1 MVMIPTDVGLQ
12 VRTQTE
18 AGTHPIRA
26 IGDLPSDLPEL
37 QPGQLFR
44 ARIQDV
50 LPENTY
56 RAVVAGR
63 LMTLAL
69 PEGAKA
75 GDTLELVMVS
85 RSQRSILA
93 QRSDGGG
100 AGAVAPFAN
109 ASLSRTG
116 QLIATLLAADGEAPP
131 PASFA
136 RGAPVLARVP
146 ANAAEI
152 LRELPASLS
161 RAVAESGMFY
171 EAHQVQWALGQR
183 PLASLLLEP
192 QGQLVPAGVFSPAGE
207 VSGKESAPV
216 TRRDAGNPASAS
228 DSRQGQPAL
237 PVGLTDADAAPA
249 SETRPLVVPEEL
261 RTLVQQQLEAG
272 ASNRLVWMGEIWPDQ
287 AMEWEIHR
295 DGHGST
301 PGEPREQW
309 QTRLRLDLPQL
320 GVVDVRL
327 QFGAGAVNV
336 MIATDS
342 GSSGR
347 QLQEA
352 LPALQASFAA
362 AGLSLAGAQV
372 NRESE

>member
-26 IGDLPSDLPEL
+26 IGDIPSDLPEL
-37 QPGQLFR
+37 QPGQFFR
-44 ARIQDV
+44 ARIQEV

-63 LMTLAL
+63 LMTLSL

-100 AGAVAPFAN
+100 TTMAPFEN

-116 QLIATLLAADGEAPP
+116 QLIASLLAADGESPP

-136 RGAPVLARVP
+136 RGAPVLTRVP
-146 ANAAEI
+146 ANGAEI
-152 LRELPASLS
+152 VRELPGSLA
-161 RAVAESGMFY
+161 RAVSESGMFY

-183 PLASLLLEP
+183 PLTSLLLEP
-192 QGQLVPAGVFSPAGE
+192 QGQLSQPSTFTQAADGASKESVPAVRRDTAN
-207 VSGKESAPV
+207 SAPV
-216 TRRDAGNPASAS
+216 TDAG
-228 DSRQGQPAL
+228 QGRPAL
-237 PVGLTDADAAPA
+237 PAGLTDADAPPA
-249 SETRPLVVPEEL
+249 AETRPLVVPEEL

-272 ASNRLVWMGEIWPDQ
+272 ASNRLIWMGDVWPDQ

-295 DGHGST
+295 EDSRGASAD
-301 PGEPREQW
+301 PVEVW

-320 GVVDVRL
+320 GVVDVRMQL
-327 QFGAGAVNV
+327 GGGAVNL
-336 MIATDS
+336 MISAAS
-342 GSSGR
+342 GTAGE
-347 QLQEA
+347 QLQAA
-352 LPALQASFAA
+352 LPALQDSFAA
-362 AGLSLAGAQV
+362 AGLNLSGAQV
-372 NRESE
+372 SRGSE

>member
-1 MVMIPTDVGLQ
+1 MVMIPTDVGVQ

-26 IGDLPSDLPEL
+26 IGDIPSDLPEL
-37 QPGQLFR
+37 LPGQVFR
-44 ARIQDV
+44 ARIQEV

-63 LMTLAL
+63 LMTLSL

-93 QRSDGGG
+93 QRSDGG
-100 AGAVAPFAN
+100 AAAVAPFEN

-116 QLIATLLAADGEAPP
+116 QLIAGLLAADGEPPP

-152 LRELPASLS
+152 VRELPGSLS

-171 EAHQVQWALGQR
+171 ESHQVQWALGQR
-183 PLASLLLEP
+183 PLTSLLLEP
-192 QGQLVPAGVFSPAGE
+192 QGQLSQVWAGVSDIVG
-207 VSGKESAPV
+207 SGQESALA
-216 TRRDAGNPASAS
+216 TRRDSAISAPAA
-228 DSRQGQPAL
+228 DSRQGQPVL
-237 PVGLTDADAAPA
+237 PAGLTDADAAPA
-249 SETRPLVVPEEL
+249 AETRPLAVPEEL

-272 ASNRLVWMGEIWPDQ
+272 ASNRLVWMGEVWPGQD
-287 AMEWEIHR
+287 MEWEIHR
-295 DGHGST
+295 DAPHQGAAD
-301 PGEPREQW
+301 PVDVW
-309 QTRLRLDLPQL
+309 QTRLRLELPQL
-320 GVVDVRL
+320 GLVDVRL
-327 QFGAGAVNV
+327 QFGGGAVNL
-336 MIATDS
+336 MISAAS
-342 GSSGR
+342 GAAGDK
-347 QLQEA
+347 LQTA
-352 LPALQASFAA
+352 LPALQDSFAA
-362 AGLSLAGAQV
+362 AGLTLSGAQV
-372 NRESE
+372 GRGSE

>member
-26 IGDLPSDLPEL
+26 IGDIPGDLPEL
-37 QPGQLFR
+37 QPGQVFR

-63 LMTLAL
+63 LMTLSL

-93 QRSDGGG
+93 QRSDGSSG
-100 AGAVAPFAN
+100 AVVAPFEN

-116 QLIATLLAADGEAPP
+116 QLIANLLGAEGETPP

-146 ANAAEI
+146 ANGAEI
-152 LRELPASLS
+152 ARELPGNLA
-161 RAVAESGMFY
+161 RAVSESGMFY
-171 EAHQVQWALGQR
+171 ESHQVQWVLGQR

-192 QGQLVPAGVFSPAGE
+192 QGQLSEPDAGPTFMQAKAE
-207 VSGKESAPV
+207 ESALAI
-216 TRRDAGNPASAS
+216 RRDNAGAGAARDAENARGPLPA
-228 DSRQGQPAL
+228 
-237 PVGLTDADAAPA
+237 GLTDADAA
-249 SETRPLVVPEEL
+249 SGTESRPLAVPEEL

-272 ASNRLVWMGEIWPDQ
+272 ASNRLVWMGDVWPDQ
-287 AMEWEIHR
+287 PMEWEIHR
-295 DGHGST
+295 DDQGRAPT
-301 PGEPREQW
+301 DPLDLW

-320 GVVDVRL
+320 GMVDVRMQL
-327 QFGAGAVNV
+327 GGGAVNL
-336 MIATDS
+336 MIGAAS
-342 GSSGR
+342 ERAGE
-347 QLQEA
+347 QLQAA
-352 LPALQASFAA
+352 LPALQDSFAA
-362 AGLSLAGAQV
+362 AGLNLAGAQV
-372 NRESE
+372 SRGSE